1 MKIVVK
7 KSPKSNKKFRAI
19 FDDSNYV
26 DFGAKGYSDFTIH
39 KDPMRMR
46 RYVGRHG
53 GIVSESLLGE
63 EDPNRVLNRM
73 RKVRRSFKEDW
84 SKSGIKSA
92 GFWSRWFL
100 WSEKT
105 PQKAAKL
112 IEELFDVKTTLKGF

>member
-7 KSPKSNKKFRAI
+7 KSPKSTKKFRVI
-19 FDDSNYV
+19 FDDSKYV
-26 DFGAKGYSDFTIH
+26 DFGARGYSDFTIH

-46 RYVGRHG
+46 RYVDRHG
-53 GIVSESLLGE
+53 GIIPQSILNET
-63 EDPNRVLNRM
+63 DPNRVLSSM
-73 RKVRRSFKEDW
+73 RKVRRSHKENW
-84 SKSGIKSA
+84 GKSGIKTP